1 MSGANTIAAQQSCYN
16 SFSHALDRQVSLLG
30 AAGHG

>member
-1 MSGANTIAAQQSCYN
+1 MSGANTLAAQQSCYN

-30 AAGHG
+30 VTGPG